1 MPGGSGVSSLLL
13 GPPMPLAVSVDAI
26 RSIHRMHR
34 QLQDLRGRIAAGPRA
49 IDASSKDHDTAAA
62 RLHGIQEEVKKAR
75 LAGDQ
80 KQLQLRSME
89 VRIRDGETKLNAAK
103 TNREYQLLGEQI
115 AADQAAKGVL
125 EDEILETLDRV
136 DQLKGS
142 IPPVEAEVK
151 AAAKALDELR
161 QRVAGERGALD
172 AEVARVSADLARA
185 EEDLPADLLD
195 SYRRV
200 VKSKGADAMAVLEG
214 VSCGGCFQ
222 QLPPNTVAEL
232 TTGRVVSCRS
242 CGRLLYA
249 SGTG

>member
-1 MPGGSGVSSLLL
+1 
-13 GPPMPLAVSVDAI
+13 MPLAVSVDAI

-49 IDASSKDHDTAAA
+49 IDASSKDHAAAAA
-62 RLHGIQEEVKKAR
+62 RLQGIQEEVKKAR

-115 AADQAAKGVL
+115 AADKAAKSVL
-125 EDEILETLDRV
+125 EDEILETLERV

-142 IPPVEAEVK
+142 IAPVEGEVK
-151 AAAKALDELR
+151 AAQKALDDLR

-172 AEVARVSADLARA
+172 AEVARVAADLARA
-185 EEDLPADLLD
+185 EEGLPADLLD

-232 TTGRVVSCRS
+232 STGRVVSCRG